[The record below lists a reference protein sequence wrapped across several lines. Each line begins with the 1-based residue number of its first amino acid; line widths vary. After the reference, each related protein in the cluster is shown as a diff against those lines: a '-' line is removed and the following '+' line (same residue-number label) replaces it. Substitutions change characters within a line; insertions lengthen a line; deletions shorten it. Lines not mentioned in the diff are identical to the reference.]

1 MNKKKWYFLSVL
13 IMGVAV
19 FTIFFNLK
27 TEVKT
32 VLKAEENKKNA
43 NYQTRVEES
52 PPAITDQTVLS
63 KYNLI
68 KDFEGYTK
76 SKDEPWSLNSTWNGT
91 PSASLVKDERGN
103 VLMYAYAESSRVEIR
118 SNSGARDWSA
128 LVKTTISTI
137 PGHYYQLSTTMRSSS
152 EMGKEVIYALD
163 WLSNSDVNNPV
174 SVYSD
179 YSELKKR
186 PDNIGT
192 TIRKTV
198 KATTKEMTLVFSL
211 SGLSGSKS
219 VLDNWAL
226 SLVDLDQGIGESI
239 KGLEALFTDTTHTE
253 LKLSSTQAEIDKV
266 KESIETI
273 LNTTTKKE
281 LFTELAKAQALLDK
295 ITMSLTIPTELV
307 NDPKNELSHTIK
319 GKTYPNSFVHFSGS
333 SAFPVG
339 TLSSEVAD
347 DLKKYQIRADGEGN
361 FSYSLPEGK
370 YFKEDEKV
378 TVTSML
384 RGKTTSQ
391 TREVKDLVPPEKP
404 KLNTIK
410 DQAGTISGAAEAG
423 TTVTMYD
430 KSDDTVFLTGTAG
443 TDGQFS
449 LVIPEAKKPLVPYKT
464 YYVTATDAAGNVS
477 DASDDQVV
485 VDTTAPKAEAVK
497 QALTLGDKLPAIDK
511 MLTNISDNA
520 GTADLT
526 IKLTKTPDLSK
537 TGYKTAE
544 ITLTDKAKNS
554 LVVVVPITVKD
565 KLTAMDS
572 NNLLKADD
580 FSALT
585 IDLPETAAE
594 QKAFILKHGA
604 VEAWDLGK
612 GELINDKLVYNQG
625 SLKKE
630 PGVYSITVT
639 IGSLTRVF
647 KVTLLEGSLAFDQT
661 MDTLTFGTQ
670 TIASKEQFVPSE
682 KKLSLSINDTRF
694 NVDKWR
700 LLAKVD
706 QPLQTKDGLI
716 SASGLV
722 YRSYETDE
730 VVDTKLNELNTPM
743 YEPSK
748 LNNGLIQVDFT
759 KEKNK
764 EVVLNVL
771 PGSVQSDKEYS
782 TQIVWTL
789 ENGP

>member
-1 MNKKKWYFLSVL
+1 MKKKKYSFFIVTVLLSSLVIL
-13 IMGVAV
+13 V
-19 FTIFFNLK
+19 TLK
-27 TEVKT
+27 IEMKS
-32 VLKAEENKKNA
+32 VLKAEEKNSEI
-43 NYQTRVEES
+43 NSQTRAETE
-52 PPAITDQTVLS
+52 PPEITDQTILL
-63 KYNLI
+63 KYDLLNKGKWQAFVNSI
-68 KDFEGYTK
+68 FDYN
-76 SKDEPWSLNSTWNGT
+76 WSEKKEWNGVDKKDIVSGVAKAAIQ
-91 PSASLVKDERGN
+91 PSSLSLERGGSQYFILKAH
-103 VLMYAYAESSRVEIR
+103 V
-118 SNSGARDWSA
+118 
-128 LVKTTISTI
+128 TCTFPTI
-137 PGHYYQLSTTMRSSS
+137 PGHYYQLST
-152 EMGKEVIYALD
+152 EMQGENADTSTYALN
-163 WLSNSDVNNPV
+163 WVSNTDINNPV
-174 SVYSD
+174 SVFPTYKDIKNHSNEIID
-179 YSELKKR
+179 VR
-186 PDNIGT
+186 HI
-192 TIRKTV
+192 V
-198 KATTKEMTLVFSL
+198 KATTKEMAVTFTADSESTRNAVNYRKL
-211 SGLSGSKS
+211 S
-219 VLDNWAL
+219 V
-226 SLVDLDQGIGESI
+226 VDLNQGITESNE
-239 KGLEALFTDTTHTE
+239 GLEDLFTDKTHTK
-253 LKLSSTQAEIDKV
+253 LKLSATQAKIDKV
-266 KESIETI
+266 KKSIETI
-273 LNTTTKKE
+273 VNATTQ
-281 LFTELAKAQALLDK
+281 TELSTELTKAQALLDK

-333 SAFPVG
+333 SAFPAG
-339 TLSSEVAD
+339 ILSSEVAD
-347 DLKKYQIRADGEGN
+347 DSKKYQIRADEEGN

-370 YFKEDEKV
+370 YFKWNEKV

-391 TREVKDLVPPEKP
+391 TRQVKDDVPPEKP

-410 DQAGTISGAAEAG
+410 DQAGTISGESEADA
-423 TTVTMYD
+423 TVTMYD

-443 TDGQFS
+443 ADGQFS
-449 LVIPEAKKPLVPYKT
+449 LVVPEAKKPLVPYKT

-526 IKLTKTPDLSK
+526 MELTKTPDLSK

-580 FSALT
+580 FSALA

-594 QKAFILKHGA
+594 QKAFILKHGV

-670 TIASKEQFVPSE
+670 TIASKEQFVPSK

-694 NVDKWR
+694 KLNKWR
-700 LLAKVD
+700 LLAKVA
-706 QPLQTKDGLI
+706 QPLKTKDGLT
-716 SASGLV
+716 SASSLI
-722 YRSYETDE
+722 YRSYEAGK
-730 VVDTKLNELNTPM
+730 VVDKKLNELNTPM

-748 LNNGLIQVDFT
+748 LNNGVIQVDFT
-759 KEKNK
+759 KEKSK
-764 EVVLNVL
+764 EVMLNVL

>member
-1 MNKKKWYFLSVL
+1 MKKKKYSFLIATVL
-13 IMGVAV
+13 LSSLVIFVALNIETKV
-19 FTIFFNLK
+19 
-27 TEVKT
+27 
-32 VLKAEENKKNA
+32 VLKAEEQPRGINN
-43 NYQTRVEES
+43 QTRAETE
-52 PPAITDQTVLS
+52 PPEITDQTILS
-63 KYNLI
+63 KYDLLN
-68 KDFEGYTK
+68 KGKWQGFVNTVFS
-76 SKDEPWSLNSTWNGT
+76 SKWIVSTDWNGVNNNAIVSGIAT
-91 PSASLVKDERGN
+91 ATVKPSSLRLERISTQYN
-103 VLMYAYAESSRVEIR
+103 IQKAHVR
-118 SNSGARDWSA
+118 S
-128 LVKTTISTI
+128 TFPTI
-137 PGHYYQLSTTMRSSS
+137 PGHYYQLST
-152 EMGKEVIYALD
+152 EMQGERASKSTYALN
-163 WLSNSDVNNPV
+163 WVSNTDVDNPV
-174 SVYSD
+174 SVFPTYKDIKDRSN
-179 YSELKKR
+179 
-186 PDNIGT
+186 NI
-192 TIRKTV
+192 IEVRHIV
-198 KATTKEMTLVFSL
+198 KATTKEMAVTFTVDQETINNAVNYRKL
-211 SGLSGSKS
+211 S
-219 VLDNWAL
+219 V
-226 SLVDLDQGIGESI
+226 VDLSQGIPESNE
-239 KGLEALFTDTTHTE
+239 GLEDLFTDKTHTE
-253 LKLSSTQAEIDKV
+253 LKLSATQAKIDKV
-266 KESIETI
+266 KKSIETI
-273 LNTTTKKE
+273 LNATTKKE
-281 LFTELAKAQALLDK
+281 LSTELAKAQALLDK

-319 GKTYPNSFVHFSGS
+319 GKTYPNSFIHFSGS

-347 DLKKYQIRADGEGN
+347 DSKKYQIRADGEGN
-361 FSYSLPEGK
+361 FSYSLPEGT
-370 YFKEDEKV
+370 YFKWNEKV

-391 TREVKDLVPPEKP
+391 TRQVKDDVPPEKP

-410 DQAGTISGAAEAG
+410 DQAGTISGAAETG

-430 KSDDTVFLTGTAG
+430 KSDDTVFLTGTVG

-449 LVIPEAKKPLVPYKT
+449 LVIPEVKKPLVPYKT
-464 YYVTATDAAGNVS
+464 YYVTATDAAGNISV
-477 DASDDQVV
+477 ASDDQVV
-485 VDTTAPKAEAVK
+485 ADTTAPKAEAVK
-497 QALTLGDKLPAIDK
+497 QALTLGEKLPAIDK
-511 MLTNISDNA
+511 MLTNITDNA

-630 PGVYSITVT
+630 PGVYSITVK

-694 NVDKWR
+694 KLNKWR
-700 LLAKVD
+700 LLAKVAH
-706 QPLQTKDGLI
+706 PLKTKDGLT
-716 SASGLV
+716 SASRLI
-722 YRSYETDE
+722 YRSYEAGK
-730 VVDTKLNELNTPM
+730 VVDKKLNELNTPM

-759 KEKNK
+759 KEKGK
-764 EVVLNVL
+764 EVMLNVI
-771 PGSVQSDKEYS
+771 PGSVQSGKEYS

-789 ENGP
+789 ENAP